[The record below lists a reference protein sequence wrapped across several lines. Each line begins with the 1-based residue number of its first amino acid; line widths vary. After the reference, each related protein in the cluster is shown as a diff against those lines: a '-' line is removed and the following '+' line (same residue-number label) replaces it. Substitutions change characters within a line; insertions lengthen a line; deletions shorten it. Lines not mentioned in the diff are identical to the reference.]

1 MQISIRNIME
11 SDMTQTTNEKEEPNI
26 FIFVDFDNVP
36 WKNLNGIEKL
46 SSSAK
51 VSFYVNPSN
60 KGRLTCEQFQGLRKS
75 IKGKVTEKVATNG
88 KQSVDF
94 NIVYDMAHI
103 TSNFEENDKNFIYI
117 MSGDKD
123 LDSIILL
130 CQRDYADNLKA
141 CERFETIEEI
151 LDDIKIMSISN
162 MGELRRLCE
171 NRLGAYRYEQFLHEI
186 RRQCISESSL

>member
-11 SDMTQTTNEKEEPNI
+11 PDMTQTITEKEESNI
-26 FIFVDFDNVP
+26 FIFVDFDNVS
-36 WKNLNGIEKL
+36 WKNLSGVEKL

-60 KGRLTCEQFQGLRKS
+60 NGRLTCEQFQGLRKS

-103 TSNFEENDKNFIYI
+103 ISNFEENDKNFIYI
-117 MSGDKD
+117 LSGDKD
-123 LDSIILL
+123 LDSIVSL
-130 CQRDYADNLKA
+130 CQQDYAENLKA

-162 MGELRRLCE
+162 MEELRKLCKS
-171 NRLGAYRYEQFLHEI
+171 RLGVYRYEQFLHEI
-186 RRQCISESSL
+186 RRQCIDGANL